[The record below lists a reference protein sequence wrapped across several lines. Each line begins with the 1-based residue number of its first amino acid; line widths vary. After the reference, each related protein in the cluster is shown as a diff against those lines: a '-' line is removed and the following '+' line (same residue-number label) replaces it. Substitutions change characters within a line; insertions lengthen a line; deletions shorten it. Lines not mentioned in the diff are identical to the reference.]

1 MMRPRLLTV
10 LATFAVIGCNNAGE
24 KLGLPE
30 LRQGA
35 VAVGVVFDRDGSGG
49 LNNADTVFVGAR
61 VALFVEG
68 GIDTFRTATTNAD
81 GLAIFEDLPL
91 GRYTYA
97 VVPGSVGDS
106 LPVMINGTGDLRI
119 TANPDSL
126 VAQTNAVVGFATLT
140 LAEARAAA
148 PGRRVFVRGIVSS
161 ALQFFTDSATFLTGS
176 ANLRVTSSEHRPGRT
191 ANNLGDSVVVF
202 GTTGTDAGQP
212 VLLDGLI
219 QTLAERPAPA
229 PTELTVAEAR
239 SARNG
244 ELDAALVRVGTATV
258 GDTVS
263 VGDYF
268 HAEIASGADTVLVI
282 YDPKLQAPKTAFVPG
297 RTIQVRGMLVPNGDG
312 TWHIRPRLVAGETNF
327 P

>member
-106 LPVMINGTGDLRI
+106 LPVMIN
-119 TANPDSL
+119 
-126 VAQTNAVVGFATLT
+126 
-140 LAEARAAA
+140 
-148 PGRRVFVRGIVSS
+148 
-161 ALQFFTDSATFLTGS
+161 
-176 ANLRVTSSEHRPGRT
+176 
-191 ANNLGDSVVVF
+191 
-202 GTTGTDAGQP
+202 
-212 VLLDGLI
+212 
-219 QTLAERPAPA
+219 
-229 PTELTVAEAR
+229 
-239 SARNG
+239 
-244 ELDAALVRVGTATV
+244 
-258 GDTVS
+258 
-263 VGDYF
+263 
-268 HAEIASGADTVLVI
+268 
-282 YDPKLQAPKTAFVPG
+282 K
-297 RTIQVRGMLVPNGDG
+297 
-312 TWHIRPRLVAGETNF
+312 
-327 P
+327 